1 MKLRIPEPT
10 NCTPMQMSRK
20 PVRRATTLMPSLPR
34 LRETQRAERRTSQI
48 IRQVAAIPA
57 TVAE

>member
-1 MKLRIPEPT
+1 
-10 NCTPMQMSRK
+10 
-20 PVRRATTLMPSLPR
+20 MPSLPR